1 MKKESAADNVDKY
14 LQGLENST
22 DEDVRPLQIEQ
33 ETFNDTEL
41 SRLINTEKL
50 QRLLDSSDDFL
61 SHLSGEIDEFDQ
73 QPIDSFKITLL
84 SWLCSNL
91 PSKSAT

>member
-73 QPIDSFKITLL
+73 
-84 SWLCSNL
+84 
-91 PSKSAT
+91 

>member
-22 DEDVRPLQIEQ
+22 NEEVKTVQIEQ
-33 ETFNDTEL
+33 ETFSDTEL

-50 QRLLDSSDDFL
+50 QRLLNSSDDFL
-61 SHLSGEIDEFDQ
+61 NHLGGEIDGFD
-73 QPIDSFKITLL
+73 K
-84 SWLCSNL
+84 
-91 PSKSAT
+91 